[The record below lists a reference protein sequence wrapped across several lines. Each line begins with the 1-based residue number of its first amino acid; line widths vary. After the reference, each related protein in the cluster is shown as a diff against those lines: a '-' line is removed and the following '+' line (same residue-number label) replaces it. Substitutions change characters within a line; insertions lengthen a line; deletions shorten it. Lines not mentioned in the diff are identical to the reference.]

1 MQKND
6 IRMLLT
12 KINWNM
18 KAVADAGLKRDNL
31 TYSQINV
38 LFFVRKSGGR
48 VSQKEIEE
56 YLKVSHPTV
65 VGLVQRLENTGYIIC
80 ERDENDKR
88 NKLVSTTDQF
98 EQLVKQLDAKRAAN
112 NERLLEGLSEEDLE
126 KLTVY
131 LTTIYENSV
140 NRREN
145 SI

>member
-1 MQKND
+1 MQKSD
-6 IRMLLT
+6 IMMLLT

-112 NERLLEGLSEEDLE
+112 NERLLEGLSKQDLD

-140 NRREN
+140 KRREN
-145 SI
+145 SL

>member
-6 IRMLLT
+6 IMMLLT

-38 LFFVRKSGGR
+38 LFFVRKSGGK

-145 SI
+145 SL

>member
-6 IRMLLT
+6 IMMLLT

-112 NERLLEGLSEEDLE
+112 NERLLEGLSKQDLD

-140 NRREN
+140 KRREN
-145 SI
+145 SL

>member
-1 MQKND
+1 MQKSD
-6 IRMLLT
+6 IMLLLT

-112 NERLLEGLSEEDLE
+112 NERLLEGLSDQDLD

-140 NRREN
+140 KRREN
-145 SI
+145 SL

>member
-1 MQKND
+1 MQKSD
-6 IRMLLT
+6 IMMLLT

-98 EQLVKQLDAKRAAN
+98 EQLVKQLDEKRAAN
-112 NERLLEGLSEEDLE
+112 NERLLEGLSDQDLD

-140 NRREN
+140 KRREN
-145 SI
+145 SL

>member
-1 MQKND
+1 MQKSD
-6 IRMLLT
+6 IMMLLT

-98 EQLVKQLDAKRAAN
+98 EQLVKQLDEKRAAN
-112 NERLLEGLSEEDLE
+112 NERLLEGLSEQDLE

-140 NRREN
+140 KRREN
-145 SI
+145 SL

>member
-6 IRMLLT
+6 IMMLLT

-145 SI
+145 SL

>member
-6 IRMLLT
+6 IMMLLT

-112 NERLLEGLSEEDLE
+112 NERLLEGLSDQDLD

-140 NRREN
+140 KRREN
-145 SI
+145 SL

>member
-1 MQKND
+1 MQKSD
-6 IRMLLT
+6 IMMLLT

-112 NERLLEGLSEEDLE
+112 NERLLEGLSDQDLD

-140 NRREN
+140 KRREN
-145 SI
+145 SL

>member
-1 MQKND
+1 MQKSD
-6 IRMLLT
+6 IMMLLT

-112 NERLLEGLSEEDLE
+112 NERLLEGLSEHDLD

-140 NRREN
+140 KRREN
-145 SI
+145 SL